1 MQRFKTYIAID
12 DTDEIGYATSTGE
25 ICEEIREH
33 IEHHYAKTAPI
44 TRHQLLLHEDIPY
57 TSHNSSMCFTTYL
70 SEDEVED
77 IKKFIID
84 YVMSKSAP
92 SSAPGICIGF
102 EKDIC
107 DKDKLISYGLDAKK
121 KVLTKDEAYTM
132 AKEQNLFL
140 TQLKNNGDGVIGA
153 LAGIALRVYG
163 NDGRIKGKVKL
174 DKRTISI
181 QEVLALGLFDEIREN
196 NKKTI
201 DVHKMVVVREYL
213 KGIYFEHK
221 SILLV
226 EEYEEYYKP
235 LLKEDLLTY

>member
-12 DTDEIGYATSTGE
+12 DTDAIGYATSTGE

-33 IEHHYAKTAPI
+33 IEHYYAKTTTI

-57 TSHNSSMCFTTYL
+57 TSHNSSMCFSTSL
-70 SEDEVED
+70 SPREFEDVQ
-77 IKKFIID
+77 KFIID
-84 YVMSKSAP
+84 YVMMKSAP
-92 SSAPGICIGF
+92 SSAPGICMGF
-102 EKDIC
+102 EKDFY
-107 DKDKLISYGLDAKK
+107 DLSGLITYGLDAKQ
-121 KVLTKDEAYTM
+121 KVLTKESAYAM
-132 AKEQNLFL
+132 AKKQNLFL
-140 TQLKNNGDGVIGA
+140 KELKNRGDGIIGA
-153 LAGIALRVYG
+153 LAGVALRASGY
-163 NDGRIKGKVKL
+163 DGRIKGKVII
-174 DKRTISI
+174 DKKILSI
-181 QEVLALGLFDEIREN
+181 HELLALGIFDEIREK

-226 EEYEEYYKP
+226 EEYEDYYKP